1 MSILSND
8 IKSSEGVVPGPLPAS
23 TRKRKPWYRILYMQV
38 LIAMALGI
46 ALGHW
51 SPLLAVEMKPFGD
64 GFIKLVKMII
74 APVISEKATMVGETR
89 KQVVFEVV
97 PDATKAEI
105 KAAVELL
112 FKEQKVQVGAVNVVN
127 VKGKEKR
134 HGRFIG
140 RRKAVK
146 KAYVSLIGDADIN
159 FVEGVA

>member
-1 MSILSND
+1 MNQ
-8 IKSSEGVVPGPLPAS
+8 E
-23 TRKRKPWYRILYMQV
+23 R
-38 LIAMALGI
+38 
-46 ALGHW
+46 
-51 SPLLAVEMKPFGD
+51 LLKV
-64 GFIKLVKMII
+64 IV

-89 KQVVFEVV
+89 RQVVFEVL

-112 FKEQKVQVGAVNVVN
+112 FKEQKVEVGAVNVVN

-140 RRKAVK
+140 RRKSVK
-146 KAYVSLIGDADIN
+146 KAYVSLKGEGDIN

>member
-1 MSILSND
+1 MNQ
-8 IKSSEGVVPGPLPAS
+8 E
-23 TRKRKPWYRILYMQV
+23 R
-38 LIAMALGI
+38 
-46 ALGHW
+46 
-51 SPLLAVEMKPFGD
+51 LLKV
-64 GFIKLVKMII
+64 II
-74 APVISEKATMVGETR
+74 APVISEKATLVGETR
-89 KQVVFEVV
+89 KQVVFEVM

-140 RRKAVK
+140 RRKAIK
-146 KAYVSLIGDADIN
+146 KAYVSLKGDGDIN

>member
-1 MSILSND
+1 MNQERLT
-8 IKSSEGVVPGPLPAS
+8 KV
-23 TRKRKPWYRILYMQV
+23 
-38 LIAMALGI
+38 
-46 ALGHW
+46 
-51 SPLLAVEMKPFGD
+51 
-64 GFIKLVKMII
+64 II

-89 KQVVFEVV
+89 KQVVFEVL

-140 RRKAVK
+140 RRKNVK
-146 KAYVSLIGDADIN
+146 KAYVSLKGEGDIN

>member
-1 MSILSND
+1 MNQERL
-8 IKSSEGVVPGPLPAS
+8 
-23 TRKRKPWYRILYMQV
+23 
-38 LIAMALGI
+38 
-46 ALGHW
+46 
-51 SPLLAVEMKPFGD
+51 MKV
-64 GFIKLVKMII
+64 IV
-74 APVISEKATMVGETR
+74 APVISEKATLVGEKH
-89 KQVVFEVV
+89 KQIVFEVI

-140 RRKAVK
+140 RRKLVK
-146 KAYVSLIGDADIN
+146 KAYVSLVGDGDIN

>member
-1 MSILSND
+1 MNQERL
-8 IKSSEGVVPGPLPAS
+8 
-23 TRKRKPWYRILYMQV
+23 
-38 LIAMALGI
+38 
-46 ALGHW
+46 
-51 SPLLAVEMKPFGD
+51 MKV
-64 GFIKLVKMII
+64 IV

-89 KQVVFEVV
+89 RQVVFEVL

-112 FKEQKVQVGAVNVVN
+112 FKEQKVEVGAVNVVK

-140 RRKAVK
+140 RRKNVK
-146 KAYVSLIGDADIN
+146 KAYVSLKGEGDIN